1 LRRNGRVLK
10 LEKKPME
17 LLILLISR
25 QGELVSREEIIEK
38 LWGQDV
44 FIETEHGINTAV
56 RKIRQTLGDDP
67 ERSRFVQTVVG
78 KGYRFV
84 GAVSTSVSAISPS
97 NGVLS
102 KSGHDNGEESADEAA
117 TQDDPPLEA
126 IPHGIATVAPVSG
139 DGHRAMLPGTKG
151 VPPRVE
157 VEPIGKARRF
167 TSRTALGALAVLASV
182 LLVIAGVWRLSRK
195 SVAASLPPMEI
206 VPMLGLN
213 GAEKSPAFSPDGKQI
228 ALALHGESGSGI
240 YVSLVSGGKPLQLTS
255 GPQDNGPK
263 WSPDGE
269 QIAFYRPSD
278 EGMAIYTVP
287 VLGGSERRV
296 YSGPATAFPH
306 AFDWSPD
313 GKYLA
318 ISKADPDRTHAQIAL
333 LSVVNSATR
342 PLTTPSAQD
351 LDYGPT
357 FSPDGSTVAFVR
369 SNVGG
374 MVSELYTVPTAG
386 GQAKRLTFDHRTIC
400 GAPAWTP
407 DGNEVLFSAASS
419 GSPSLWRVPASGGT
433 PKPVLGSGASAVSP
447 TLSRRSELV
456 FQEILYQDD
465 VWQVDLRD
473 KETPRGIPKLLISA
487 KGFNIRPQYSPDGK
501 KIALESSRSG
511 YNEIWVCD
519 RDGTNCN
526 SVTHFKGVS
535 GAPRWSPDGK
545 SLAFE
550 FHPQS
555 YSEVYIVEVGGG
567 KPRLLATFPEAD
579 NGGPVWSRDG
589 KWMYFYSDRKDG
601 RFQIWKTPV
610 SGGSPVQVT
619 KNGGIFGVESRD
631 GRFFY
636 FAKFE
641 EPGIW
646 RMPINGGDETRILD
660 HPGGDV
666 EWCDWALSSDGI
678 YFVDPGSKDE
688 KASIQLYEFASRRKI
703 PILILERRQ
712 TSGLGISPEEKSI
725 LFTQEKLSE
734 SRIVLVKNFR

>member
-1 LRRNGRVLK
+1 VTECLLPAPYQFEGFQLDVERYELRRNGRVLK
-10 LEKKPME
+10 LEKIPME

-25 QGELVSREEIIEK
+25 QGKLVSREEIVEK
-38 LWGQDV
+38 LWGRDV
-44 FIETEHGINTAV
+44 FIETEHGINTAI
-56 RKIRQTLGDDP
+56 RKIRQALGDDP
-67 ERSRFVQTVVG
+67 ENPRFVRTLKG
-78 KGYRFV
+78 KGYRFD
-84 GAVSTSVSAISPS
+84 AALESRPEKP
-97 NGVLS
+97 VLAQFRVPQS
-102 KSGHDNGEESADEAA
+102 IAA
-117 TQDDPPLEA
+117 TA
-126 IPHGIATVAPVSG
+126 V
-139 DGHRAMLPGTKG
+139 
-151 VPPRVE
+151 
-157 VEPIGKARRF
+157 VEPPPQKAKSTWRAA
-167 TSRTALGALAVLASV
+167 ALRKSWTGFGALAVLASV
-182 LLVIAGVWRLSRK
+182 LLLTTGVWRLSRR
-195 SVAASLPPMEI
+195 SVAASLPLMEI

-213 GAEKSPAFSPDGKQI
+213 GAEKAPAFSPDGKQI
-228 ALALHGESGSGI
+228 ALALHEESGSRI

-278 EGMAIYTVP
+278 EGTAIYTVP
-287 VLGGSERRV
+287 ALGGSERRV

-333 LSVVNSATR
+333 LSVVNSTTR

-386 GQAKRLTFDHRTIC
+386 GQVKRLTFDHRTIC

-407 DGNEVLFSAASS
+407 DGNEVLFSAASG

-433 PKPVLGSGASAVSP
+433 PQRVIGSGANAVSP
-447 TLSRRSELV
+447 TISRRSELA

-465 VWQVDLRD
+465 VWQVDLKD
-473 KETPRGIPKLLISA
+473 KETPTGMPKRLIPA

-501 KIALESSRSG
+501 KIALQSSRSG

-526 SVTHFKGVS
+526 SVTHLKGVA

-550 FHPQS
+550 FRPQS
-555 YSEVYIVEVGGG
+555 YSELYVAEVGGG
-567 KPRLLATFPEAD
+567 DPRLIATFPDAD

-619 KNGGIFGVESRD
+619 KNGGVFGVESRD

-678 YFVDPGSKDE
+678 YFVNPGSKDE
-688 KASIQLYEFASRRKI
+688 KASIELYEFASRRKI
-703 PILILERRQ
+703 PILTLERRP
-712 TSGLGISPEEKSI
+712 TSGLDISPEEKSI

>member
-1 LRRNGRVLK
+1 
-10 LEKKPME
+10 ME

-25 QGELVSREEIIEK
+25 HGELVSREEIIEK

-84 GAVSTSVSAISPS
+84 GAVSTGVSAVSPS

-102 KSGHDNGEESADEAA
+102 RSGQDNGAEFADEAA
-117 TQDDPPLEA
+117 TQYDQPLAA
-126 IPHGIATVAPVSG
+126 IHHGIATVAPVSG
-139 DGHRAMLPGTKG
+139 DGHRAMLPGTKEA
-151 VPPRVE
+151 PYRVQ

-167 TSRTALGALAVLASV
+167 TSRTAFAALAVLASV
-182 LLVIAGVWRLSRK
+182 LLLIAGVWWRSRR

-228 ALALHGESGSGI
+228 AFALRGESGSGI

-255 GPQDNGPK
+255 GPRDNGPK

-278 EGMAIYTVP
+278 EGMAIYTLP
-287 VLGGSERRV
+287 ALGGSERRV
-296 YSGPATAFPH
+296 YSGPATEFPH
-306 AFDWSPD
+306 SFDWSPD

-318 ISKADPDRTHAQIAL
+318 ISKADSDRMHAQIAL
-333 LSVVNSATR
+333 LSVINSATR
-342 PLTTPSAQD
+342 PLTAPSAQD

-374 MVSELYTVPTAG
+374 MVEELYTVPTAG
-386 GQAKRLTFDHRTIC
+386 GQEKRLTFDHRTIC

-407 DGNEVLFSAASS
+407 DGNEIIFSASS
-419 GSPSLWRVPASGGT
+419 SDSPSVWRVPASGGT
-433 PKPVLGSGASAVSP
+433 PKPVLGSGASAVSA
-447 TLSRRSELV
+447 TISRRNELA

-465 VWQVDLRD
+465 VWQADLQD
-473 KETPRGIPKLLISA
+473 KGTPRGIPKLLIPA
-487 KGFNIRPQYSPDGK
+487 KGLNIRPQYSPDGK
-501 KIALESSRSG
+501 KIVLQSSRSG
-511 YNEIWVCD
+511 YSEIWVCD
-519 RDGTNCN
+519 RDGANCN
-526 SVTHFKGVS
+526 SVTHLKGVA

-545 SLAFE
+545 NLAFE

-567 KPRLLATFPEAD
+567 KPRLLETFPEVD

-589 KWMYFYSDRKDG
+589 KWMYFYSDSKNG

-610 SGGSPVQVT
+610 GGGSPVQVT

-646 RMPINGGDETRILD
+646 RMPIDGGDETKILD
-660 HPGGDV
+660 HPGGGV
-666 EWCDWALSSDGI
+666 EWCDWALSNDGI

-688 KASIQLYEFASRRKI
+688 KASIQFYGFSSRRKI
-703 PILILERRQ
+703 PILTLDRKP
-712 TSGLGISPEEKSI
+712 TSGLSISPEEKSI

>member
-1 LRRNGRVLK
+1 MTECLLPAPYQFEGFQLDVERYELRRNGRVLK
-10 LEKKPME
+10 LEKIPME

-25 QGELVSREEIIEK
+25 QGKLVSREEIVEK
-38 LWGQDV
+38 LWGRDV
-44 FIETEHGINTAV
+44 FIETEHGINTAI
-56 RKIRQTLGDDP
+56 RKIRQALRDDP
-67 ERSRFVQTVVG
+67 ENPRFVRTLKG
-78 KGYRFV
+78 KGYRFD
-84 GAVSTSVSAISPS
+84 AALESRPEKP
-97 NGVLS
+97 VLAQFLVPQS
-102 KSGHDNGEESADEAA
+102 IAA
-117 TQDDPPLEA
+117 TA
-126 IPHGIATVAPVSG
+126 V
-139 DGHRAMLPGTKG
+139 
-151 VPPRVE
+151 
-157 VEPIGKARRF
+157 VEPPPQKAKSTWRAA
-167 TSRTALGALAVLASV
+167 ALRKSWTGFGALAVLASV
-182 LLVIAGVWRLSRK
+182 LLLTTGVWRLSRR
-195 SVAASLPPMEI
+195 SVAASLPSMEI

-213 GAEKSPAFSPDGKQI
+213 GAEEAPAFSPDGKQI

-240 YVSLVSGGKPLQLTS
+240 YVSLVSGGKPLQLTI
-255 GPQDNGPK
+255 GAQDNGPK

-287 VLGGSERRV
+287 ALGGSEQRV

-318 ISKADPDRTHAQIAL
+318 ISQADPDRTHAKIAL
-333 LSVVNSATR
+333 LSLVDSTTR
-342 PLTTPSAQD
+342 PLTTPSEQD
-351 LDYGPT
+351 LDYQPT

-374 MVSELYTVPTAG
+374 MVSELYTVPTG
-386 GQAKRLTFDHRTIC
+386 GGEAKRLTFDHRTIC
-400 GAPAWTP
+400 GALAWTP
-407 DGNEVLFSAASS
+407 NGNEILFSASS
-419 GSPSLWRVPASGGT
+419 SDSPGLWRIPVSGGT
-433 PKPVLGSGASAVSP
+433 PQRVLGSGANAVSP
-447 TLSRRSELV
+447 AISRKGSELV

-465 VWQVDLRD
+465 IWQVDLGD
-473 KETPRGIPKLLISA
+473 KITAKGTPELLIAA
-487 KGFNIRPQYSPDGK
+487 KGSNNRPQYSPDGT

-511 YNEIWVCD
+511 YWEIWVCE

-526 SVTHFKGVS
+526 SVTHLKGVAD
-535 GAPRWSPDGK
+535 APRWSPDGK

-567 KPRLLATFPEAD
+567 APRLLSTFPEAD

-589 KWMYFYSDRKDG
+589 KWIYFYSDRKGG

-610 SGGSPVQVT
+610 GGGSQVQVT

-631 GRFFY
+631 GRFLY

-646 RMPINGGDETRILD
+646 RMPVNGGDETRILD
-660 HPGGDV
+660 HPGGDT
-666 EWCDWALSSDGI
+666 EWSDWALSRDGI
-678 YFVDPGSKDE
+678 YFVNHGSKDD
-688 KASIQLYEFASRRKI
+688 KASIQLYEFASSRKI
-703 PILILERRQ
+703 PIFTLER
-712 TSGLGISPEEKSI
+712 TPSAGLSISPDEKSI

-734 SRIVLVKNFR
+734 SRLVLVKNFR